1 MNVILLHKNKVNH
14 LALAQQV
21 RKLCDDGKRHV
32 KFLSVN

>member
-14 LALAQQV
+14 FALAQV